1 MPKIFVY
8 QEDHGKCIENLK
20 ESLYALTNWD
30 ITIKYKSDFNSIAFD
45 HLLDNEGPNFLIYN
59 LELDN
64 TTIDHLYKIRNKH
77 PFICII
83 YLSESLIDQQFRK
96 LSEIGIN
103 SCIIGLECSQYLSL
117 TLDELWAKH
126 WKRVPEHFYYNVLHG
141 WHSYRVRNIITY
153 IENNPLKY
161 FNTDN
166 LADHLKISSS
176 YFRVEFKNIFGIS
189 FREFKQNIVRHYE
202 SLLLLKMNH
211 KLCEVYKELNY
222 SSVSN
227 MSKSF
232 KKRHGTPLR
241 KSMNSG
247 SDGSRDY

>member
-8 QEDHGKCIENLK
+8 QEDHERCMGNLK
-20 ESLYALTNWD
+20 ESLYALTDWE
-30 ITIKYKSDFNSIAFD
+30 ITIKYKSDFNSIVFD
-45 HLLDNEGPNFLIYN
+45 HLLENEGPNFLIYN

-64 TTIDHLYKIRNKH
+64 TTIDHLYRIRNKH

-83 YLSESLIDQQFRK
+83 YLSESLINQQFRK

-103 SCIIGLECSQYLSL
+103 SCIIGLECSRYLPH

-126 WKRVPEHFYYNVLHG
+126 WKRIPEHFYFNVLQG
-141 WHSYRVRNIITY
+141 GHSYRVRNIITY

-176 YFRVEFKNIFGIS
+176 HFRAEFKNIFGIS

-202 SLLLLKMNH
+202 SLLLLRMNH
-211 KLCEVYKELNY
+211 KLCDVYKILNY

-232 KKRHGTPLR
+232 KTRHGTSLR
-241 KSMNSG
+241 KSTG
-247 SDGSRDY
+247 DGPIGNGYY